1 MDKFIE
7 AIVSG
12 NFEAIYTLLSSMFNV
27 GIGTALIF
35 VARRFLKYKKSV
47 EEVATKTEEKVN
59 DVLVPTVKEL
69 GAEIKVE
76 ILDELRA
83 DVKILAESMA
93 LLTNNDPNSKIAII
107 NNVSKIGASKEV
119 VEIATTNVEE
129 EVKAEEEH
137 QEAIKETIQALEENK
152 IETL

>member
-1 MDKFIE
+1 
-7 AIVSG
+7 
-12 NFEAIYTLLSSMFNV
+12 
-27 GIGTALIF
+27 
-35 VARRFLKYKKSV
+35 
-47 EEVATKTEEKVN
+47 
-59 DVLVPTVKEL
+59 
-69 GAEIKVE
+69 
-76 ILDELRA
+76 
-83 DVKILAESMA
+83 MA